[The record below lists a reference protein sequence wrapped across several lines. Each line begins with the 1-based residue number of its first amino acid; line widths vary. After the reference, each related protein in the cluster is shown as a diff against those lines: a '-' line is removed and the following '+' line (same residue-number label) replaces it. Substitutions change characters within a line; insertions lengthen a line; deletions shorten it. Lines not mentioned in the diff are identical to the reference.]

1 MNRALFPDLK
11 AFELSIQIFDD
22 TGGTEKV
29 DKIWICGGSFS
40 KPSFPVT
47 YLRFHLYLVYC

>member
-11 AFELSIQIFDD
+11 AFELGVQIFYG

-29 DKIWICGGSFS
+29 DKTGFEEAVLAN
-40 KPSFPVT
+40 PHF
-47 YLRFHLYLVYC
+47 L